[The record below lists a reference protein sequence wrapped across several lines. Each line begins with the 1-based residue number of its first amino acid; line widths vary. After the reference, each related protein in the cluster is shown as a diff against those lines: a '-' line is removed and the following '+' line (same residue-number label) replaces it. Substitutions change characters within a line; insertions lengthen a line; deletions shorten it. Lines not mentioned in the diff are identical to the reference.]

1 MLHPTSVKKPYR
13 IYKALIILLSNEFL
27 HFQKDL
33 VSIARM
39 AGLDNF
45 TMLTVLV
52 ISTLTLTSMVSGR
65 GMMAREEVEIRSSLS
80 RNLMDEN
87 INFAEQVLEVKSV
100 VQLIFLV
107 HRMLI
112 LLPDYERKGPR

>member
-1 MLHPTSVKKPYR
+1 MNLKHSLFQPL
-13 IYKALIILLSNEFL
+13 IYKLQ
-27 HFQKDL
+27 HFQTGLK
-33 VSIARM
+33 ARL
-39 AGLDNF
+39 ARFDSF
-45 TMLTVLV
+45 KMLTVLV
-52 ISTLTLTSMVSGR
+52 MLTLTLTSMVCGR

>member
-1 MLHPTSVKKPYR
+1 
-13 IYKALIILLSNEFL
+13 
-27 HFQKDL
+27 
-33 VSIARM
+33 M
-39 AGLDNF
+39 AGFDNF

-52 ISTLTLTSMVSGR
+52 MCTLTLTSMVSGR
-65 GMMAREEVEIRSSLS
+65 GMMARRDVETGSSIS